1 MYSALTWNFYV
12 IFNQHCQF
20 ALLLLTEFIA
30 CPQYDTNQSNNLQLD
45 AQCWV
50 TVRFVMRL
58 LFWLSFHY
66 QWLLYTVLA
75 SDSSARY
82 HLDQE
87 WSIKC
92 IVFNGIIQSSVV
104 GVRHNTVLE
113 WPMFLSRH
121 IKNIDFDIHSWVN
134 SLLREGHLWSWN
146 Y

>member
-1 MYSALTWNFYV
+1 MKFLCNFQPTLSVCFTITNRIYCMSSIWYKPIKQPTAVYVTLGYCPLCYALMV
-12 IFNQHCQF
+12 
-20 ALLLLTEFIA
+20 LTVF
-30 CPQYDTNQSNNLQLD
+30 PL
-45 AQCWV
+45 
-50 TVRFVMRL
+50 
-58 LFWLSFHY
+58 HY

-82 HLDQE
+82 HHDQE